1 MQPSQTLSSD
11 SPLGPVQPVSGCG
24 HVKTGS
30 GAQELVSAMSAFP
43 SEFAEEAVP
52 TCPHRGLKEP
62 GAPSP
67 HPPQLHLGALSPFT
81 LTPACLHSKGC

>member
-1 MQPSQTLSSD
+1 
-11 SPLGPVQPVSGCG
+11 
-24 HVKTGS
+24 
-30 GAQELVSAMSAFP
+30 MSAFP

-52 TCPHRGLKEP
+52 TCPRRGLKEP